1 MSKRSLFGTDGI
13 RGTANSYPMTAE
25 IAMKVGMATA
35 KYFMKNDHRHHV
47 VIGKDTRL
55 SGYMIEPALVSGF
68 VSMGMDVTL
77 LGPLPTPAIAMLT
90 RSLRADIGVMI
101 SASHNPYIDNGI
113 KIFGPNG
120 IKLSDEIEA
129 EIQAILAS
137 GIEQHLASPDKLG
150 KVQRLEDQFGRYIE
164 FIKSTFPKDQTLDGL
179 RIVIDCA
186 HGAAYKVAPKVLW
199 ELGAEIIPIG
209 VTPDGFNINDNCGS
223 THTETLQKTVI
234 ESKADI
240 GIALDGDADRV
251 IICNEKGQLVDGDQ
265 ILALIA
271 TLYQKQGKL
280 RGNTVV
286 ATQMSNLGLEA
297 YLNSLDIKLIR
308 TKIGDRYVA
317 ECMREHD
324 YNIGGENS
332 GHIILRD
339 FTTTGD
345 GLLAAIQVLAAMI
358 LENKKASDVTKL
370 FTPYPQRL
378 ENVRFSGISPLESPD
393 IKAYIEKVTNEMGKD
408 GRILVR
414 KSGTENLIRVMAE
427 AKDSSMVDQA
437 VDAISQEIS
446 LKLANDA

>member
-13 RGTANSYPMTAE
+13 RGTANSFPMTAQS
-25 IAMKVGMATA
+25 AMKIGMATA
-35 KYFMKNDHRHHV
+35 KYFMKNNHKHHV

-101 SASHNPYIDNGI
+101 SASHNPYMDNGI

-120 IKLSDEIEA
+120 IKLSDAIEA
-129 EIQAILAS
+129 EIEHILNS
-137 GIEQHLASPDKLG
+137 NVESHLASPDKLG
-150 KVQRLEDQFGRYIE
+150 RVQRLEDQFGRYVE
-164 FIKSTFPKDQTLDGL
+164 FIKSTFPKDQTLEGL
-179 RIVIDCA
+179 KIVIDCA

-199 ELGAEIIPIG
+199 ELGAEIIPLG
-209 VTPDGFNINDNCGS
+209 VSPDGFNINEGCGS
-223 THTETLQKTVI
+223 THPELLQQTVV

-251 IICNEKGQLVDGDQ
+251 IICDENGHIVDGDQ

-271 TLYQKQGKL
+271 TLYKKHGKL
-280 RGNTVV
+280 QGNTVV

-297 YLNSLDIKLIR
+297 YLKSLDIALIR

-317 ECMREHD
+317 ECMRQHD
-324 YNIGGENS
+324 YNVGGENS

-345 GLLAAIQVLAAMI
+345 GLLAAIQVLSAMI
-358 LENKKASDVTKL
+358 LEQKTASEATNL
-370 FTPYPQRL
+370 FAPYPQKL
-378 ENVRFSGISPLESPD
+378 KNIRFSGASPLESPS
-393 IKAYIEKVTNEMGKD
+393 IKAYIKQIEQEMGTE
-408 GRILVR
+408 GRVLVR

-427 AKDSSMVDQA
+427 AKDPSRVDEA
-437 VDAISQEIS
+437 VDSISKEIAQTQVS
-446 LKLANDA
+446 